1 MNNILKQKDIEFTIV
16 DFHKKPIYVEKL
28 LELSSKLKMSLNEML
43 RTGESI
49 YKELNLKNKK
59 LTDSELAKI
68 MIDNPNLMQRPI
80 IETTESAI
88 IARPPADIVGFIDS
102 LS

>member
-1 MNNILKQKDIEFTIV
+1 MLQEKDIEFTIV
-16 DFHKKPIYVEKL
+16 DFHKEPIPAGKL
-28 LELSSKLKMSLNEML
+28 LELASKLKMSLSEMV

-59 LTDSELAKI
+59 LTDSELAEI
-68 MIDNPNLMQRPI
+68 MVKNPNLIQRPI
-80 IETTESAI
+80 IETTNNAF

-102 LS
+102 FS